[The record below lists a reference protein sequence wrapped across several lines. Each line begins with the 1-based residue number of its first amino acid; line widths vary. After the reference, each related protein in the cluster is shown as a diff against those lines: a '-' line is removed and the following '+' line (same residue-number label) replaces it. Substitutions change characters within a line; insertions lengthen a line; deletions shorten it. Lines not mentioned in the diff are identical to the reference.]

1 MTSEVDVSTV
11 LDALS
16 VKIGAMSVQN
26 EVLRLQVA
34 QTAELNAALTE
45 QVQALRLTMRVV
57 GLDETGQPIPH
68 EIEL

>member
-45 QVQALRLTMRVV
+45 QVEALRLTMRVV

-68 EIEL
+68 GIEL